1 MLRRR
6 DWPPPEGGDVG
17 IARNSFGFDMPNDER
32 PPTDWEADRVG
43 SMKASLGS
51 KLEECKHDVSGSM
64 TATVYV
70 DPDGAAVT
78 AGVASSDDSGE
89 EAADCVVGVLK
100 GAKYPSPGSWPAKVT
115 FEL

>member
-1 MLRRR
+1 
-6 DWPPPEGGDVG
+6 
-17 IARNSFGFDMPNDER
+17 
-32 PPTDWEADRVG
+32 
-43 SMKASLGS
+43 
-51 KLEECKHDVSGSM
+51 M

-70 DPDGAAVT
+70 DPDGGALT

-100 GAKYPSPGSWPAKVT
+100 DAKYPSPGSWPAKVT

>member
-1 MLRRR
+1 M
-6 DWPPPEGGDVG
+6 ES
-17 IARNSFGFDMPNDER
+17 A
-32 PPTDWEADRVG
+32 
-43 SMKASLGS
+43 KATIVSQLDD
-51 KLEECKHDVSGSM
+51 CKRHVSGSL

-89 EAADCVVGVLK
+89 AAADCVVSVLK